1 MLPRRSLKWPIFIA
15 IGTISLLIP
24 LIVGWVI
31 FSVSAALNRQDTAPI
46 YWVLLAVGTTFF
58 VLVVVGVILH
68 LTLSIKA
75 INLTQR
81 QANFVDSVTHE
92 LKSPIASLKLYLQ
105 TMRMRPVTEEERV
118 EFHQFMLDD
127 VERLDN
133 LINHMLDTARL
144 ERKPQNQEF
153 EDIEL
158 DALLQHCAESIRI
171 RYRVPTEVVEVS
183 TEPCLTRAR
192 KVDLELIFCNLID
205 NAVKYSTDTPQ
216 VKIELLPVR
225 KGFATV
231 RISDNGPGIPRA
243 LRRKIFGQF
252 VRLGTELERNKP
264 GTGLG
269 LYIVRTLVKRLKG
282 KIRVKDPDQGKGTVF
297 EVQIP
302 AVPASPETDQSSDKA
317 GDSKVEKRMAG

>member
-1 MLPRRSLKWPIFIA
+1 MLPRRSLKWPIIIA
-15 IGTISLLIP
+15 IATISLLIP

-31 FSVSAALNRQDTAPI
+31 VLVLAALNRQDNAPV

-58 VLVVVGVILH
+58 VLILVGVIFH

-105 TMRMRPVTEEERV
+105 TLRRRPVAEDERG
-118 EFHQFMLDD
+118 EFYQFMLDD
-127 VERLDN
+127 VERLDS

-144 ERKPQNQEF
+144 ERKPQGDEV
-153 EDIEL
+153 EDVELASMIEQCSEL
-158 DALLQHCAESIRI
+158 IRL
-171 RYRVPTEVVEVS
+171 RYRVSPDVISVDAT
-183 TEPCLTRAR
+183 PCIARAQ
-192 KVDLELIFCNLID
+192 KVDLELVFCNLID
-205 NAVKYSTDTPQ
+205 NAVKYSSEKPVVEVVLQ
-216 VKIELLPVR
+216 PVKE
-225 KGFATV
+225 GMATV
-231 RISDNGPGIPRA
+231 LISDNGPGIPRS

-252 VRLGTELERNKP
+252 VRLGTELERNQP

-269 LYIVRTLVKRLKG
+269 LHIVRTLVKRLKG
-282 KIRVKDPDQGKGTVF
+282 RIKVKDKEKGNGTVF

-302 AVPASPETDQSSDKA
+302 AVPVRESEADDMTTDATVKRAA
-317 GDSKVEKRMAG
+317 G